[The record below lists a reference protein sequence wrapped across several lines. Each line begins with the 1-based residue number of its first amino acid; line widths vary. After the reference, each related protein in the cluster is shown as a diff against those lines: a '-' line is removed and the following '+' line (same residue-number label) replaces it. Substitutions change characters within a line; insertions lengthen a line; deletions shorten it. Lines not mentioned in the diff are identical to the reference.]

1 LKTETV
7 EKEGLTVG
15 LIERMK
21 SASIKWKLM
30 IPIIGIMV
38 GIGVVNTA
46 WMGIKVKELA
56 IDQGKRDLKHM
67 SETVF
72 GVMTGYMVT
81 GAMADQKKPF
91 LDHMNKMLPV
101 RMIRGDLLDSQY
113 GKKNEEDYAK
123 EDSEKEVFR
132 TGQAVFRLETIKG
145 EPYLTGIFPYI
156 NMKEYMGGVGNCLPC
171 HSQGAKEGD
180 VLGALRISVA
190 MHNTE
195 AAVRKTEAIIA
206 FITLLLSLVS
216 TGIIYFLL
224 KAFLARPLQGILSVV
239 GKTAHKDFRERLQI
253 KCHDDIGCLSESIN
267 KMAEGLSLSI
277 QEVSHA
283 VSGVSQNADSLK
295 AAIQETLQGTD
306 RQAQQATQIATAAE
320 QMSLTVTQIAQNS
333 ATASDYA
340 MDVANKGK
348 EVVTQSVEKS
358 TSAGEATKELASM
371 IEKLTVRVTE
381 IGDIVSVISDIAD
394 QTNLLALNAAIEA
407 ARAGEQG
414 RGFAVVADEVRKLA
428 EKTMKATTEI
438 SGRIKA
444 VQDDSQLTDHSMKR
458 ALGYVTDSVSFME
471 TAKGSLN
478 QIVTSVQQTADEIAQ
493 IATSVE
499 EQSATSEEIA
509 RNIEDISVI
518 AKKTQESTES
528 LRGTFEGLNGLS
540 QKLRTTVDEFRF
552 M

>member
-1 LKTETV
+1 MEAIDKLKN
-7 EKEGLTVG
+7 
-15 LIERMK
+15 
-21 SASIKWKLM
+21 ASIKWKLM
-30 IPIIGIMV
+30 IPIILIMV
-38 GIGVVNTA
+38 GIGIANTT
-46 WMGIKVKELA
+46 WMGMKVKELA
-56 IDQGKRDLKHM
+56 IDQGKRDLTHM

-91 LDHMNKMLPV
+91 LDHMNRMLPV
-101 RMIRGDLLDSQY
+101 RMIRGDILDSQY
-113 GKKNEEDYAK
+113 GKKNQEDYPK
-123 EDSEKEVFR
+123 DDFEKEVFR
-132 TGQAVFRLETIKG
+132 TGKPAFTVEQIKG
-145 EPYLTGIFPYI
+145 ETYLTGLFPYI
-156 NMKEYMGGVGNCLPC
+156 NMKEYMGGTGNCIPC
-171 HSQGAKEGD
+171 HNQGAKEND
-180 VLGALRISVA
+180 VLGALRIGMA
-190 MHNTE
+190 MKNTE
-195 AAVRKTEAIIA
+195 TAVRNTEVFIA
-206 FITLLLSLVS
+206 FIAVLLSLIS
-216 TGIIYFLL
+216 SGIIYFLL
-224 KAFLARPLQGILSVV
+224 KAFLGSPLQNILSVV
-239 GKTAHKDFRERLQI
+239 RKTAHKDFRDRLQI
-253 KCHDDIGCLSESIN
+253 KCNDDIGCLSESIN
-267 KMAEGLSLSI
+267 TMAEGLSISI
-277 QEVSHA
+277 QEVSRA
-283 VSGVSQNADSLK
+283 VSGVSQSADSLK

-306 RQAQQATQIATAAE
+306 RQAHQATQIATAAE

-333 ATASDYA
+333 ATASDSAKNA
-340 MDVANKGK
+340 MDVANRGK
-348 EVVTQSVEKS
+348 EVVTQSVDKS

-444 VQDDSQLTDHSMKR
+444 VQDDSALTDHSMKK

-518 AKKTQESTES
+518 AKKTQESTEN
-528 LRGTFEGLNGLS
+528 LRGTFEGLNSLS

-552 M
+552 I